1 MLRKEGTRLLTGQPD
16 TVGFLP
22 LLARMVSTKAADMSM
37 RERLRRGCILTA
49 ARVLRGAMVAAAPL
63 LRPLYRSHQT
73 ANARA
78 RENAESI
85 IRACRAFQAKHGRL
99 PDSLEALVPEFL
111 PSLPPA
117 RYDGP
122 HFGFQY
128 TVDSTS
134 QRHVR
139 GWTDTIPFGLPFY
152 VFEEDRWGYLD

>member
-1 MLRKEGTRLLTGQPD
+1 
-16 TVGFLP
+16 
-22 LLARMVSTKAADMSM
+22 MSM
-37 RERLRRGCILTA
+37 KERIRHGCILAA
-49 ARVLRGAMVAAAPL
+49 ARVMRVAVAATAPL
-63 LRPLYRSHQT
+63 LRLLYRSHEA
-73 ANARA
+73 ANVRA

-85 IRACRAFQAKHGRL
+85 IRACRAFQAKHGGL

-128 TVDSTS
+128 EVDSAS
-134 QRHVR
+134 RRHVLS
-139 GWTDTIPFGLPFY
+139 WTDMIPFGRPFY

>member
-1 MLRKEGTRLLTGQPD
+1 
-16 TVGFLP
+16 
-22 LLARMVSTKAADMSM
+22 M
-37 RERLRRGCILTA
+37 RERIRRGLILTA
-49 ARVLRGAMVAAAPL
+49 ARVIRVATVAAAPL
-63 LRPLYRSHQT
+63 LRPFYRSHQE

-78 RENAESI
+78 RKNAESI
-85 IRACRAFQAKHGRL
+85 IAACQSFQAKHGRL

-134 QRHVR
+134 QRHVLS
-139 GWTDTIPFGLPFY
+139 WTDLIPFGRPFY

>member
-1 MLRKEGTRLLTGQPD
+1 MLRKEGARLLTGQPD

-22 LLARMVSTKAADMSM
+22 LLARMVSTKPPDMSM
-37 RERLRRGCILTA
+37 RERLRRGCMLTA
-49 ARVLRGAMVAAAPL
+49 ARVMRVAMVAAAPL
-63 LRPLYRSHQT
+63 LRPLFRSHQA

-128 TVDSTS
+128 TVDSHIAAT
-134 QRHVR
+134 RA
-139 GWTDTIPFGLPFY
+139 GLDDTIPFGRPFY
-152 VFEEDRWGYLD
+152 VFEEDHWGYLD